1 VARRSALD
9 PTTAGGQPPAPRWLD
24 DAEQRAWRGLVAF
37 VTAGLPRIERT
48 FRAHGLVH
56 LEYGM
61 LAVLSE
67 HDGGLRLNAL
77 AEVLGVSAS
86 RLTHRMAKLVDRGL
100 VAQRPCPEDGRGAIA
115 TITPAGSELLA
126 RVAPEHVEDV
136 RATFLDHL
144 DACDV
149 EVLGAA
155 LGEVAA
161 GLGVGL
167 AEAVGGRPGA
177 GPSRATP
184 GTDATTTPEPHAP
197 TPMST
202 GDDPHASTSTS
213 TSAST
218 STSTTTSTR

>member
-1 VARRSALD
+1 MQRP
-9 PTTAGGQPPAPRWLD
+9 PTTATTTVTPRWLD
-24 DAEQRAWRGLVAF
+24 DTEQRAWRGLVAF

-67 HDGGLRLNAL
+67 HEGGLRLNAL

-86 RLTHRMAKLVDRGL
+86 RLTHRMTKLVERGL
-100 VAQRPCPEDGRGAIA
+100 VAQCPCPEDGRGAIA
-115 TITPAGSELLA
+115 TVTPAGRALLE

-144 DACDV
+144 DAADV
-149 EVLGAA
+149 EVLAAA
-155 LGEVAA
+155 LSEVAA

-167 AEAVGGRPGA
+167 ADAVGRRPSS
-177 GPSRATP
+177 PATSD
-184 GTDATTTPEPHAP
+184 TRTSDTPTSDTP
-197 TPMST
+197 TS
-202 GDDPHASTSTS
+202 GTSTS
-213 TSAST
+213 T
-218 STSTTTSTR
+218 